1 MRLGMILSHTDD
13 FEETADLLQD
23 YEKAGLQLAAV
34 GESYSFDAVS
44 RLGFLA
50 ARTKTVEIASAIL
63 QVYSRTPALLA
74 MTAAGL
80 DHVSNGRFTLGIG
93 ASGPQVVEGFHG
105 VPYDAPL
112 GRSREVVEVCR
123 KVWRREPLEHE
134 GKHYRIPL
142 PPEQGTG
149 LGKPLKLIN
158 HPVRERIPISIAAL
172 GPANVA
178 LVAELAE
185 SWQPLFFHPQHAGT
199 AWGEAL
205 DKGFAKRD
213 PELGPL
219 DIMLQLS
226 FAVAEPTEEVLRPIR
241 EQLALYIGGM
251 GARDKNFYN
260 QLARRYGYDSEATE
274 IQELY
279 LAGRKQDAAK
289 AVPDDLVRAV
299 SLVGTEEDIA
309 DQVKEFA
316 AAGVTTLL
324 LKPLAVD
331 PSRRVS
337 DVATLST
344 ILRR

>member
-1 MRLGMILSHTDD
+1 MILDHLED

-23 YEKAGLQLAAV
+23 YEKAGLQLVAA

-44 RLGFLA
+44 RLSYLA

-80 DHVSNGRFTLGIG
+80 DSVSRGRFTLGIG

-112 GRSREVVEVCR
+112 GRTREVVEICR
-123 KVWRREPLEHE
+123 KVWRREPLVHD
-134 GKHYRIPL
+134 GKHYTVPL
-142 PPEQGTG
+142 PTGQGTE

-158 HPVRERIPISIAAL
+158 HPVRNRIPISIAAL

-178 LVAELAE
+178 LVAEVAE
-185 SWQPLFFHPQHAGT
+185 SWQPLFFHPHHVGT

-205 DKGFAKRD
+205 GKGFSKRD

-219 DIMLQLS
+219 DIMLQLP
-226 FAVAEPTEEVLRPIR
+226 FAVTEPTDEVLQPIR
-241 EQLALYIGGM
+241 NQLARYIGGM
-251 GARDKNFYN
+251 GPRERNFYN
-260 QLARRYGYDSEATE
+260 QLARRYGFNAEATE
-274 IQELY
+274 IQDLY
-279 LAGRKQDAAK
+279 SAGRKEDAAK

-299 SLVGTEEDIA
+299 SLVGTGEHLER
-309 DQVKEFA
+309 QVDEFA

-324 LKPLAVD
+324 LKPLAAD
-331 PSRRVS
+331 PSQRVR
-337 DVATLST
+337 DVATIST
-344 ILRR
+344 MLGR

>member
-1 MRLGMILSHTDD
+1 MILSHTDD